1 MLHFYYIVYNCHY
14 DDRGTV
20 NRKCKTTFFFPGI
33 KKCNSTKLT
42 FYNNIHFSIFHTKKN
57 ELKILSLK
65 HLDGTSVLNNTCNK

>member
-1 MLHFYYIVYNCHY
+1 MIEAQLIESARLH
-14 DDRGTV
+14 
-20 NRKCKTTFFFPGI
+20 FFPGI